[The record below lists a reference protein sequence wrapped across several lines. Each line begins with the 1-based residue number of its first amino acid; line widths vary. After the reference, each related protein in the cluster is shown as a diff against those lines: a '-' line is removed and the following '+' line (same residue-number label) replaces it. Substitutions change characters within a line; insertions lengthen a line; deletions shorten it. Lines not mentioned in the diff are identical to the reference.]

1 MYLYL
6 VCMYYVHCTYLTTL
20 CRSCGGKLELYACQ
34 QKKPYHLLHIYCTT
48 TTITVPAMVSISIKN
63 GALNL
68 WDWFLLF
75 MNCLLRMT

>member
-1 MYLYL
+1 MYI
-6 VCMYYVHCTYLTTL
+6 VHI
-20 CRSCGGKLELYACQ
+20 SQLYAEVVAENWNFTLVS
-34 QKKPYHLLHIYCTT
+34 KKNPYHLLHIYCTATT
-48 TTITVPAMVSISIKN
+48 TTITVAAMVSISIKN

>member
-1 MYLYL
+1 MYI
-6 VCMYYVHCTYLTTL
+6 VHI
-20 CRSCGGKLELYACQ
+20 SQLYAEVVAENWNFTLVS
-34 QKKPYHLLHIYCTT
+34 KKNLPPTAHCTT
-48 TTITVPAMVSISIKN
+48 TVVSISIKN